1 MKLELKFLAG
11 FPCYKIDIEGNI
23 YSEKRI
29 GSRGGILKQFLVKG
43 YYRVSLWKD
52 GVLHQKQIHRLVAEA
67 FIPNPKNKP
76 QVNHIN
82 GIKTDNHIANLEW
95 VTPKENSIHA
105 FENNLSK
112 SNSKGKFGYES
123 NRGKEVIQLDKSG
136 MELNRY
142 GSLRDAERKTG
153 IRTSSISLN
162 INGKLKTA
170 GGFIW
175 KQN

>member
-1 MKLELKFLAG
+1 MKLELKLLAG

-76 QVNHIN
+76 AIGSNAMGNMNVRPSLC
-82 GIKTDNHIANLEW
+82 NLL
-95 VTPKENSIHA
+95 K
-105 FENNLSK
+105 
-112 SNSKGKFGYES
+112 
-123 NRGKEVIQLDKSG
+123 
-136 MELNRY
+136 
-142 GSLRDAERKTG
+142 
-153 IRTSSISLN
+153 ISL
-162 INGKLKTA
+162 
-170 GGFIW
+170 FIFFLLHIM
-175 KQN
+175 